1 MRYKMPASCNPLCW
15 LALSRISPGSR
26 YKMTSPRRPAACN
39 NWGTIFSIVHPLT
52 WEATSMDKR
61 PICRSKLRKVPQQFS
76 WVDQRLV
83 RERYIDQ
90 LSPQACALYLFL
102 VTVADAQGLSY
113 YADPSLC
120 QRLSLTGA
128 ELHQARQA
136 LSTQGLVAYHH
147 PLYQVLAL
155 DAAPSEAPPSTAPVA
170 PDDEPVDIK
179 AVFARIWEVLS

>member
-1 MRYKMPASCNPLCW
+1 
-15 LALSRISPGSR
+15 
-26 YKMTSPRRPAACN
+26 MTSPPPPAACN
-39 NWGTIFSIVHPLT
+39 NWDAIFCVVQHLTKEAAMMHKQPLCV
-52 WEATSMDKR
+52 
-61 PICRSKLRKVPQQFS
+61 PKLRQVPKQFS

-90 LSPQACALYLFL
+90 RSPQACALYLFL
-102 VTVADAQGLSY
+102 VTVADAHGLSY

-120 QRLSLTGA
+120 QRLSMTGP

-136 LSTQGLVAYHH
+136 LLTLGLVAYQR

-155 DAAPSEAPPSTAPVA
+155 DAAPREGTPSASTGAA
-170 PDDEPVDIK
+170 DDTLVDIK

>member
-1 MRYKMPASCNPLCW
+1 
-15 LALSRISPGSR
+15 
-26 YKMTSPRRPAACN
+26 MTSPPPPAACN
-39 NWGTIFSIVHPLT
+39 NCVAIFSRVHPLT
-52 WEATSMDKR
+52 QEACPMHKR
-61 PICRSKLRKVPQQFS
+61 PLSFPKLRTIPSQFS

-120 QRLSLTGA
+120 QRLSMTSP

-136 LSTQGLVAYHH
+136 LLTLDLVAYQR

-155 DAAPSEAPPSTAPVA
+155 DAPHEAAASASPVA
-170 PDDEPVDIK
+170 VDEAPVDIK
-179 AVFARIWEVLS
+179 AVFTRIWEVLG